1 MLSFVK
7 SIYSLLQFKL
17 IGVLILMVVGGLFE
31 GLSLVLLIPILQ
43 TAIDVGIGDS
53 KYVTTLTDFASWL
66 GFEFSLEFGLVLFLC
81 VFCIQVSIFFLRDK
95 NIAYIISSFRKKIRC
110 DLYASLLESQWS
122 YLIDKTRG
130 SLVSAVVNDAEKA
143 GNSVYNLMGLFTA
156 IVVSMVYATTAF
168 LIAPSFTVIMI
179 LLAGLMFF
187 ALKRLMSKGTG
198 FGLITSEGNNLLQTV
213 LNEHFDAMKLIKG
226 GAFYEMSKQLI
237 DNAAQ
242 VLCDVE
248 QKSLVHNAKIKAYAE
263 PVIIILLCVGIFL
276 AVEIM
281 SVAIAELMVVLF
293 IFMRLFPRI
302 IQINQAYFQVLLFK
316 PSFDRVMQLFG
327 DAKTHRERAFE
338 GGTKFKGFG
347 SGVEFRGVSFS
358 YNQEQQII
366 KEISFSINKG
376 KTIAIVG
383 TSGAGKSTLTDLILG
398 LSEPDDGAVYVDGQS
413 LRDIDLISYRKKIGY
428 ISQETI
434 LIHGTIKQN
443 ILWGLDQPLSD
454 QKLETIARLC
464 HVHDFV
470 NKLPEKYD
478 TVIGD
483 KGLMISGGQRQ
494 RLAIARAL
502 IREPEFLILDEA
514 TSALDSESEKI
525 VQKSIEALSDRVTII
540 IIAHRLST
548 IVNADEIVV
557 LENGSIVENGN
568 FEQLMSNDG
577 RFKYMYDL
585 QNH

>member
-7 SIYSLLQFKL
+7 SVYSFLQFKL
-17 IGVLILMVVGGLFE
+17 ISVLILMVVGGLFE
-31 GLSLVLLIPILQ
+31 GLALILLIPILQ
-43 TAIDVGIGDS
+43 TAIDLGIGDS
-53 KYVTTLTDFASWL
+53 KYITTLNGFASWL

-81 VFCIQVSIFFLRDK
+81 IFCIQTSIFFLRDK

-122 YLIDKTRG
+122 YLIDKKRG
-130 SLVSAVVNDAEKA
+130 SLVSAVVNDSEKA
-143 GNSVYNLMGLFTA
+143 GNSVYHFLMLLTS
-156 IVVSMVYATTAF
+156 IVISMVYATTAF
-168 LIAPSFTVIMI
+168 LIAPSFTVIMV

-187 ALKRLMSKGTG
+187 TLKRLMSKGTG

-226 GAFYEMSKQLI
+226 SAFYEMSKQLI
-237 DNAAQ
+237 GNAAQ

-248 QKSLVHNAKIKAYAE
+248 RNVLVNNAKIRVYVE

-276 AVEIM
+276 AIQIM

-302 IQINQAYFQVLLFK
+302 IQINQAYYHVLLFK
-316 PSFDRVMQLFG
+316 PSFERVMQLFE

-338 GGTKFKGFG
+338 GGTKFNGLR
-347 SGVEFRGVSFS
+347 SGIEFRGVSFS

-398 LSEPDDGAVYVDGQS
+398 LSEPDAGAVYVDGQS
-413 LRDIDLISYRKKIGY
+413 LKDIDLISYRKKIGY

-443 ILWGLDQPLSD
+443 IMWGLDQPLSD
-454 QKLETIARLC
+454 QKLETIAKLC
-464 HVHDFV
+464 HIHDFV

-502 IREPEFLILDEA
+502 AREPEFLILDEA

-525 VQKSIEALSDRVTII
+525 VQKSIEELSDRVTIV

-568 FEQLMSNDG
+568 FEQLMSKDG
-577 RFKYMYDL
+577 HFKYMYDM
-585 QNH
+585 Q